1 MRGLIKKFYRM
12 MGFLGVSLSLASC
25 QFGFMSAE
33 SEQAPIK
40 QSLSFSSD
48 PSLVASRITLSI
60 NNLAN
65 FRLTLC
71 EEVELLV
78 SNANSQEVP
87 VQIDTL
93 FQLRSSN
100 AQGRFYSDRACSNQ
114 ITSRLVTKGTSRDL
128 VYYKTSGFDYS
139 TSPTNRDT
147 LSVSYSTFRS
157 QSVAANVVR
166 VPTQL
171 TFDTVPASLN
181 VGVCSGAFTVTV
193 RDGLGNAFSDNT
205 KTVSLSSGSVGVF
218 YSDSNCSAS
227 VDTVN
232 LSPPSNFSST
242 IYFKATTVA
251 ASTSLT
257 GSSGGLTS
265 ASKTITLTHTAT
277 QLTFDSPPSSLNV
290 GACSGF
296 FSVTARD
303 GLGIAFSE
311 NTKTVTLSSG
321 GLGLFY
327 ANATN
332 CGSGS
337 SPLTSV
343 SLSSSSTSST
353 LYFKATSVVG
363 SVTLT
368 ASSSGITQA
377 SSLVFLTHT
386 ATQLTF
392 DSAPS
397 SLNGGDCS
405 NAFTVTS
412 RDGLGNAFSENSKT
426 IALDSAS
433 LGSFYSN
440 VTDCTNGANP
450 IMTVNVFSSS
460 PSASLFFKTTNVGAG
475 WIILNGSFSALSD
488 ASSTVTINHL
498 VLDTSFNSSGQI
510 VSSSLNGEYLA
521 MAQYQLGYLVAGY
534 VSVSG
539 TARAYVARFDSSGT
553 SLFQFTENMGASIS
567 SSTFNTVFV
576 DGNDIYAAGY
586 ADLNGSSGKDLF
598 IVKLNSSLTL
608 NTLFNSQGSVTK
620 DLSGN
625 DSVIGITK
633 NSAGELVAV
642 DDKFEV
648 AFFNKENGSFIN
660 AFQLTSP
667 PSNAVA
673 AKIAMDSTGNVVVA
687 GTSNSKMAVMRFNP
701 SSSSALVLSNPTEFQ
716 LGRANSVTIDTSN
729 RILLAGQSGSQM
741 AVVRLG
747 AGALVKDNSFGTSG
761 TLTDSASAM
770 SEAKDIAID
779 SAGNLLIVGTAS
791 NQMAIRRYQSNG
803 SMINPSINTKT
814 LSFAQ
819 GAAVANDI
827 LLDGF
832 KILLSGIAGS
842 NPAIARL
849 FP

>member
-1 MRGLIKKFYRM
+1 
-12 MGFLGVSLSLASC
+12 
-25 QFGFMSAE
+25 
-33 SEQAPIK
+33 
-40 QSLSFSSD
+40 
-48 PSLVASRITLSI
+48 
-60 NNLAN
+60 
-65 FRLTLC
+65 
-71 EEVELLV
+71 
-78 SNANSQEVP
+78 
-87 VQIDTL
+87 
-93 FQLRSSN
+93 
-100 AQGRFYSDRACSNQ
+100 
-114 ITSRLVTKGTSRDL
+114 
-128 VYYKTSGFDYS
+128 
-139 TSPTNRDT
+139 
-147 LSVSYSTFRS
+147 
-157 QSVAANVVR
+157 
-166 VPTQL
+166 
-171 TFDTVPASLN
+171 
-181 VGVCSGAFTVTV
+181 VTV
-193 RDGLGNAFSDNT
+193 RDGLGN
-205 KTVSLSSGSVGVF
+205 
-218 YSDSNCSAS
+218 
-227 VDTVN
+227 
-232 LSPPSNFSST
+232 
-242 IYFKATTVA
+242 
-251 ASTSLT
+251 
-257 GSSGGLTS
+257 
-265 ASKTITLTHTAT
+265 
-277 QLTFDSPPSSLNV
+277 
-290 GACSGF
+290 
-296 FSVTARD
+296 
-303 GLGIAFSE
+303 AFSE

-337 SPLTSV
+337 SPLISV

-392 DSAPS
+392 DNAPS
-397 SLNGGDCS
+397 SLNVGVCSGAFTVTVRDGLGNAFSENTKTVTLSSGGLGVFYANASNCGSGSSSLTSVSLSSSSTSSTLYFKATSVVGSVTLSASSTGLTSASSVVSLTHTAIQLTFDNAPSSLNVGVCS
-405 NAFTVTS
+405 AAFTVTS

-521 MAQYQLGYLVAGY
+521 MAQYQGGYLVAGY

-539 TARAYVARFDSSGT
+539 TARAYLARFDSSGT

-567 SSTFNTVFV
+567 SSRFNSIFV

-598 IVKLNSSLTL
+598 IVKLNSSLAL
-608 NTLFNSQGSVTK
+608 NTFFNSQGSVTK

-648 AFFNKENGSFIN
+648 VFFNKESGNFIN

-687 GTSNSKMAVMRFNP
+687 GTSNSKMAVMRFNA
-701 SSSSALVLSNPTEFQ
+701 SDSSALVLSNPTEFQ

-729 RILLAGQSGSQM
+729 RILLAGQWGSQM

-747 AGALVKDNSFGTSG
+747 AGALVKDNTFGTSG
-761 TLTDSASAM
+761 TLTDSAM
-770 SEAKDIAID
+770 SEAKDIAVD
-779 SAGNLLIVGTAS
+779 STGNLLIVGTAS